1 MKTKTKPHGNEVTD
15 FYDKKYPTLDSN
27 YTCLAAIGLDS
38 ALKKD
43 DNYYPQVFLIECK
56 YIDKNWLGIFMLIW
70 VIFLILLMSLRKNS
84 CEVTIF

>member
-43 DNYYPQVFLIECK
+43 DNYYPQVFF
-56 YIDKNWLGIFMLIW
+56 NR
-70 VIFLILLMSLRKNS
+70 V
-84 CEVTIF
+84 